1 MVIVTQLC
9 NDTKTTELYTSNG
22 GMLWYGHYIS
32 IKVLKKKTKA
42 YQYLKYFS
50 SKIINRFTNG
60 SMRVCQEKTFL
71 ESTAKSL
78 PVSA

>member
-22 GMLWYGHYIS
+22 GTLWYGHYTS
-32 IKVLKKKTKA
+32 IKVLKKKIKA

-50 SKIINRFTNG
+50 SKVN
-60 SMRVCQEKTFL
+60 
-71 ESTAKSL
+71 KSIH
-78 PVSA
+78 